1 MMRQTAILDMFAR
14 SPIRPLQQ
22 HMQKAHACVE
32 LLLPFYN
39 AVQAGD
45 WDKAITIRAE
55 INDLEHAADDLKKE
69 MRLHLPKGLFL
80 PVPRADLLDI
90 LSQQEL
96 MANTC
101 KDIAGIILGRKMH
114 FPDSMVEGFTKF
126 LQRSLDA
133 AGQAKKAISELDE
146 LLETGFRGKEATV
159 VEEMIRELGEIEEET
174 DRMQVAVRQALF
186 DIEKTLEPI
195 DVMFLYKVIKKVGS
209 VADYAEKT
217 GTRLEML
224 LASS

>member
-14 SPIRPLQQ
+14 SPIRPLQH
-22 HMQKAHACVE
+22 HMQKAYACVE
-32 LLLPFYN
+32 LLLPFYK

-45 WDKAITIRAE
+45 WDKALKVRDE
-55 INDLEHAADDLKKE
+55 INDCEHAADDLKKD
-69 MRLHLPKGLFL
+69 MRLHLPKSLFL

-96 MANTC
+96 LANTA
-101 KDIAGIILGRKMH
+101 KDIAGIMLGRKMH
-114 FPDSMVEGFTKF
+114 FPSSMVESFTEF
-126 LQRSLDA
+126 LQRSIDA
-133 AGQAKKAISELDE
+133 AAQAKKAISELDE

-159 VEEMIRELGEIEEET
+159 VEEMIQELGDIEEET
-174 DRMQVAVRQALF
+174 DRLQVVVRQSLF
-186 DIEKTLEPI
+186 DLEKTLEPI
-195 DVMFLYKVIKKVGS
+195 DVMFLYNVIKKVGA